1 MSTTT
6 QTKKPAA
13 RIVTR
18 DEDQAD
24 AQRMPDREVKR
35 NPNEIRTRSGRVM
48 NGLMFTGS
56 EDRFAFDRSIVPQG
70 WTYEWK
76 TKTIKNWEWQ
86 DHQVMLYQ
94 NGWEPVPAERHDG
107 VFMPR
112 GHKGTIERGGMIL
125 MERPIELTIMA
136 RKVEKR
142 EADERVN
149 GSRSMAGLMA
159 KHVPGAQD
167 VIDFNTAE
175 ARGATGVRV
184 ERLPR
189 INDAKYTLEE

>member
-18 DEDQAD
+18 EEDSVD
-24 AQRMPDREVKR
+24 NQRLPDREVKR
-35 NPNEIRTRSGRVM
+35 NPNEIRTRSGRLM

-56 EDRFAFDRSIVPQG
+56 EDRFAFDKSIVPHG

-94 NGWEPVPAERHDG
+94 NGWEPVPSERHDG

-112 GHKGTIERGGMIL
+112 GHQGTIERGGMIL
-125 MERPIELTIMA
+125 MERPIELTAMA

-142 EADERVN
+142 SADEPVI

-159 KHVPGAQD
+159 KHVPNAQD
-167 VIDFNTAE
+167 VIDFNVFE

-189 INDAKYTLEE
+189 VNDAKYTLEE

>member
-142 EADERVN
+142 AADEPVI

-175 ARGATGVRV
+175 ARSKTGVRV

-189 INDAKYTLEE
+189 VNDAKYTLEE